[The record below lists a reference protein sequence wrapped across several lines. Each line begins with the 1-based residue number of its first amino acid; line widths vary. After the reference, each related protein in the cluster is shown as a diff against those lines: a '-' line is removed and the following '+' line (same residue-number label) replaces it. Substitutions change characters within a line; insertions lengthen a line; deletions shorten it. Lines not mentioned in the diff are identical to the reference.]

1 MIDIEWSLEPLVAF
15 LLVLSRVAGL
25 MVFTPVLGGVGIAPQ
40 IRTGLVLGL
49 TLLLYPAVGTEVEP
63 VAPGTLSLLLAIA
76 TELLVGLLL
85 GLLGHLFLA
94 ALQFSGQLMGF
105 QIGFAV
111 INVIDPQTQVEAP
124 VLAIL
129 QNLMGVLIFLSL
141 NAHHWFIQAIVDSY
155 GILPGRSFSLSPA
168 ATGELLEVF
177 GQIFAVGFRLAA
189 PVILTLAIMDIFI
202 GTIGRA
208 APQIHILIV
217 GMPLKILG
225 GLLLLGFTAPVMVRF
240 AGEHMSQL
248 HGRLYRLLQLLG
260 Q

>member
-1 MIDIEWSLEPLVAF
+1 MIDIEWSLEPLVSF
-15 LLVLSRVAGL
+15 LLVLARMAGL
-25 MVFTPVLGGVGIAPQ
+25 MVFTPILGGTGIAPQ
-40 IRTGLVLGL
+40 IRAGLAMGL
-49 TLLLYPAVGTEVEP
+49 TLLLYPAVGTQVEP
-63 VAPGTLSLLLAIA
+63 VPPGTLSLLLAIS
-76 TELLVGLLL
+76 TELLLGLLL

-105 QIGFAV
+105 QMGFAV
-111 INVIDPQTQVEAP
+111 INLIDPQTQVQAP

-141 NAHHWFIQAIVDSY
+141 NAHHWFIQAMVDSY
-155 GILPGRSFSLSPA
+155 NILPGRAFSLSPPVA
-168 ATGELLEVF
+168 GELLEVF

-189 PVILTLAIMDIFI
+189 PFILVLAIMDIFI
-202 GTIGRA
+202 GIVGRA

-217 GMPLKILG
+217 GMPLKIIG
-225 GLLLLGFTAPVMVRF
+225 GLLLLSFSAPVMVRF
-240 AGEHMSQL
+240 AGDHLAQL